1 MISILNRSSGF
12 FSQFFFTINH
22 YIYCKKRNINFTLD
36 SSDWTFS
43 YKNGWTDYFKSFDLN
58 FGIGPSGERHTHG
71 TVLED
76 VSYREYGEVLRE
88 VYQYN
93 DFIQSKINEKMEEL
107 KLVKCEY
114 DSIFIRRGDKLLCE
128 SRFIETEEYIK
139 KILEKKPDCKTI
151 FVQTDDYQAYLD
163 ITSYIENQGLQINV
177 LTLCKSD
184 LFGFTMSGIEFY
196 KNPSDFKENQPYID
210 KIRDMNV
217 QNKIIF
223 DLDKE
228 EMLEHMITFLI
239 GVDIVLQSNICVTD
253 YSSNVARFI
262 KLWKGEL
269 VYTALQDGS
278 QYHEAGKELDID
290 MIKCPAY

>member
-1 MISILNRSSGF
+1 MISVLNRSAGF

-22 YIYCKKRNINFTLD
+22 YMYCKKHRINFTLD

-43 YKNGWTDYFKSFDLN
+43 YKNGWTDYFKSFDLD
-58 FGIGPSGERHTHG
+58 FGNATTNERYGHG
-71 TVLED
+71 TVLEN
-76 VSYREYGEVLRE
+76 VSYKEYGEVLKE

-93 DFIQSKINEKMEEL
+93 DFIQSKIDEKMKEL
-107 KLVKCEY
+107 KLINGEY

-139 KILEKKPDCKTI
+139 KMLEKSPDCKTI
-151 FVQTDDYQAYLD
+151 FLQTDDYQSYLD
-163 ITSYIENQGLQINV
+163 ITQYIETHGLDINV
-177 LTLCKSD
+177 LTLCPPN

-228 EMLEHMITFLI
+228 EMLDHMITFLL
-239 GVDIVLQSNICVTD
+239 GVDIVLQSNICITD

-262 KLWKGEL
+262 KLWKGEP
-269 VYTALQDGS
+269 VYTALQCSS
-278 QYHEAGKELDID
+278 QYHEAGKELNIDI
-290 MIKCPAY
+290 INCPSY